1 MGFRIGVGKK
11 IGGVYVGASKT
22 IGGGSNKNNNGG
34 CWFIGLAVI
43 FFPITLL
50 VLAIKKTK
58 EQLANNPDNVW
69 YKRSWGIII
78 MLIIFFPIGLY
89 LMWKHSNWNKYI
101 KIGVSVIIGII
112 SIAAILGLGDDDNN
126 TQSESSVLEDS
137 SVVLKYEAYELS
149 HLIDSDKD
157 FEDSLKGKRI
167 QISGEVKENSLTSK
181 KIYLNGDFQN
191 DGWFIC
197 DMQDENDAV
206 KVEAGDLAVIE
217 GTFENFNGHCN
228 IASCSLISFE
238 SVTEP
243 PTERPTEKITEA
255 PTEKPTE
262 KPTEELTE
270 PIIEETEAPID
281 ESSIVEEVFE
291 ETPVVEEDAEEIYEP
306 EEDPDSQVIVYYTR
320 TGECYHYENPC
331 GRGTYYE
338 CTLSEAKSMGLRPCD
353 KCVLH

>member
-22 IGGGSNKNNNGG
+22 IGEGSNKNNNGG
-34 CWFIGLAVI
+34 CWFKGLAII

-50 VLAIKKTK
+50 VLAYIKTK
-58 EQLANNPDNVW
+58 EQLANNPDRVW
-69 YKRSWGIII
+69 NKRSWGIII
-78 MLIIFFPIGLY
+78 MLIVFFPIGLY
-89 LMWKHSNWNKYI
+89 LMWKHSNWNKYL

-112 SIAAILGLGDDDNN
+112 SIAAIFGLNDSGNN
-126 TQSESSVLEDS
+126 SENESSHESSIEDS
-137 SVVLKYEAYELS
+137 MVTLKYDTLELS
-149 HLIDSDKD
+149 DLIESDKD
-157 FEDSLKGKRI
+157 FEDTLKGKRI
-167 QISGEVKENSLTSK
+167 QISGEVKENELTSS
-181 KIYLNGDFQN
+181 KIYLEGNFDYG
-191 DGWFIC
+191 GWFIC
-197 DMQDENDAV
+197 DMQDKNDVA

-217 GTFENFNGHCN
+217 GTFKSFTGHCN
-228 IASCSLISFE
+228 IASCSLVSFE
-238 SVTEP
+238 SATEP
-243 PTERPTEKITEA
+243 PAERPTEKITEA
-255 PTEKPTE
+255 PTEKA
-262 KPTEELTE
+262 TE

-291 ETPVVEEDAEEIYEP
+291 EMPVEEEEKEEIDDP
-306 EEDPDSQVIVYYTR
+306 VEDPDSQVIVYYTR

>member
-22 IGGGSNKNNNGG
+22 IGEGSNKNNNGG
-34 CWFIGLAVI
+34 CWLKGLAIV

-50 VLAIKKTK
+50 VLAYRKTK
-58 EQLANNPDNVW
+58 EQLANNPDRVW

-78 MLIIFFPIGLY
+78 MLIVFFPIGLY

-112 SIAAILGLGDDDNN
+112 SIAAILGLGDDNSHLD
-126 TQSESSVLEDS
+126 DS
-137 SVVLKYEAYELS
+137 IVVLKYEAYELS

-157 FEDSLKGKRI
+157 FEDSLKGKKI
-167 QISGEVKENSLTSK
+167 QISGEVKENSLNSK
-181 KIYLNGDFQN
+181 KIYLTGDFQN

-197 DMQDENDAV
+197 DMQDENDTA
-206 KVEAGDLAVIE
+206 KVEAGDTAIIE
-217 GTFENFNGHCN
+217 GTFESFNGHCN
-228 IASCSLISFE
+228 ITSCSLISFE

-243 PTERPTEKITEA
+243 PTEIPTEKITEA
-255 PTEKPTE
+255 PTEKQTE
-262 KPTEELTE
+262 KPTEKLTE

-291 ETPVVEEDAEEIYEP
+291 ETPVIEEEEVIDEP
-306 EEDPDSQVIVYYTR
+306 EDDPDSQVIVYYTR
-320 TGECYHYENPC
+320 TGKCYHYENPC